1 MIILSFSPNI
11 IFVPL
16 HLRILVPFPEMLTKS
31 NFKEWFNRYKYAELA
46 STSAALITSLFS
58 KIYSGLTTAYLITF
72 AEYLA
77 FYGVILFT
85 SYKKLAVNNKL
96 LNKKTTF
103 RDVLSLIKNL
113 VLEFGYP
120 AFLDFLVV
128 RPFCMYWMPILCG
141 NYFFGIILGKITADS
156 CFYFFTII
164 NYEIIK
170 RKKN

>member
-1 MIILSFSPNI
+1 
-11 IFVPL
+11 
-16 HLRILVPFPEMLTKS
+16 MLTKS

-46 STSAALITSLFS
+46 STSAALLTSLFS

-72 AEYLA
+72 AEYFA
-77 FYGVILFT
+77 FYGVIIFI
-85 SYKKLAVNNKL
+85 SYRKLARQNKIL
-96 LNKKTTF
+96 EKTTTLK
-103 RDVLSLIKNL
+103 DVISLIKNL
-113 VLEFGYP
+113 ALEFGYP
-120 AFLDFLVV
+120 AFLDFLVI

-170 RKKN
+170 GRKN

>member
-1 MIILSFSPNI
+1 
-11 IFVPL
+11 
-16 HLRILVPFPEMLTKS
+16 MLTKS

-46 STSAALITSLFS
+46 STSAALLTSLFS

-72 AEYLA
+72 AEYFA
-77 FYGVILFT
+77 FYGVIIFT
-85 SYKKLAVNNKL
+85 SYRKLARQNKIL
-96 LNKKTTF
+96 EKTTTLK
-103 RDVLSLIKNL
+103 DVISLTKNL
-113 VLEFGYP
+113 ALEFGYP

-170 RKKN
+170 RRKN

>member
-1 MIILSFSPNI
+1 
-11 IFVPL
+11 
-16 HLRILVPFPEMLTKS
+16 MLTKS

-46 STSAALITSLFS
+46 STSAALLTSLFS

-72 AEYLA
+72 AEYFA
-77 FYGVILFT
+77 FYGVIIFT
-85 SYKKLAVNNKL
+85 SYRKLARQNKIL
-96 LNKKTTF
+96 EKTTTLK
-103 RDVLSLIKNL
+103 DVISLIKNL
-113 VLEFGYP
+113 ALEFGYP
-120 AFLDFLVV
+120 AFLDFLVI

-170 RKKN
+170 GRKN

>member
-1 MIILSFSPNI
+1 
-11 IFVPL
+11 
-16 HLRILVPFPEMLTKS
+16 MLTKS

-46 STSAALITSLFS
+46 STSAALLTSLFS

-72 AEYLA
+72 AEYFA
-77 FYGVILFT
+77 FYGVIIFT
-85 SYKKLAVNNKL
+85 SYRKLARQNKIL
-96 LNKKTTF
+96 EKTTTLK
-103 RDVLSLIKNL
+103 DVISLIKNL
-113 VLEFGYP
+113 ALEFGYP
-120 AFLDFLVV
+120 AFLDFLIV

>member
-1 MIILSFSPNI
+1 
-11 IFVPL
+11 
-16 HLRILVPFPEMLTKS
+16 MLTKS

-46 STSAALITSLFS
+46 STSAALLTSLFS

-72 AEYLA
+72 AEYFA
-77 FYGVILFT
+77 FYGVIIFT
-85 SYKKLAVNNKL
+85 SYRKLARQNKL
-96 LNKKTTF
+96 LEKTTSLK
-103 RDVLSLIKNL
+103 DVLSLIKNL
-113 VLEFGYP
+113 ALEFGYP

-156 CFYFFTII
+156 CFYFLTIV

>member
-1 MIILSFSPNI
+1 
-11 IFVPL
+11 
-16 HLRILVPFPEMLTKS
+16 MLTKS

-46 STSAALITSLFS
+46 STSAALLTSLFS

-72 AEYLA
+72 AEYFA
-77 FYGVILFT
+77 FYGVIIFT
-85 SYKKLAVNNKL
+85 SYRKLARQNRISG
-96 LNKKTTF
+96 KTTTLK
-103 RDVLSLIKNL
+103 DVISLIKNL
-113 VLEFGYP
+113 ALEFGYP

-170 RKKN
+170 RRKN

>member
-1 MIILSFSPNI
+1 
-11 IFVPL
+11 
-16 HLRILVPFPEMLTKS
+16 MLTKS
-31 NFKEWFNRYKYAELA
+31 NFKEWFNRYKYAEVA
-46 STSAALITSLFS
+46 STSAALLTSLFS

-72 AEYLA
+72 AEYFA
-77 FYGVILFT
+77 FYGVIIFT
-85 SYKKLAVNNKL
+85 SYRKLARQNKISE
-96 LNKKTTF
+96 KTTTLK
-103 RDVLSLIKNL
+103 DVLSLIKNL
-113 VLEFGYP
+113 ALEFGYP

-170 RKKN
+170 RRKN